1 MRKVSLERA
10 QPGVHVARTILSLDG
25 IILLSAGAEL
35 TEDMIIKLRHYSISE
50 LYIEDELSKGILVP
64 EIIKEEIITE
74 VKSQI
79 KNVMTTPTIKVSVD
93 GKKVL
98 EIVDKLMTNILQSDN
113 IVMNLSDIRSVD
125 DYTFSHSVNVC
136 IFSLITGVSMG
147 VKGDNLKDLG
157 VGALLH
163 DIGKVRIDE
172 AILQK
177 PSSLTVSEYDETRRH
192 TVYGY
197 EILRNSRDI
206 NSTAHIIALYHH
218 ERIDGSGYPYKLKN
232 TDIPMPA
239 RIVAVADVFDALTT
253 DRVYRKKMLPN
264 EVVDYMCSLSNKHF
278 DKLVLDAFIRHVAH
292 YPIGT
297 AIVLNSGE
305 KGLVSKYNPDYPSR
319 PVIRVVIDENGKMLY
334 KHKEVDLSRNP
345 EYRIMDIWDI

>member
-1 MRKVSLERA
+1 MRRVSLERA
-10 QPGVHVARTILSLDG
+10 RTGVHVARTILSLDG

-35 TEDMIIKLRHYSISE
+35 NEEMIAKLRHYGITE
-50 LYIEDELSKGILVP
+50 VYIDDELSKDIVAP

-79 KNVMTTPTIKVSVD
+79 KHMMTTPTIKISVE

-98 EIVDKLMTNILQSDN
+98 EIVDKLMTNILQNDN
-113 IVMNLSDIRSVD
+113 IIMNLSDIRSVD

-136 IFSLITGVSMG
+136 ILSLITGVSMG
-147 VKGDNLKDLG
+147 IKGDNLRNLG

-192 TVYGY
+192 TVYGF
-197 EILRNSRDI
+197 EILKNSSDI
-206 NSTAHIIALYHH
+206 NSTAHIIALSHH
-218 ERIDGSGYPYKLKN
+218 ERIDGSGYPYNLKN
-232 TDIPMPA
+232 GDIPMPA

-253 DRVYRKKMLPN
+253 DRVYRKKMLAN
-264 EVVDYMCSLSNKHF
+264 EVVDYMCSLANKHF
-278 DKLVLDAFIRHVAH
+278 DKAVLDAFIKHIAN
-292 YPIGT
+292 YPVGT

-305 KGLVSKYNPDYPSR
+305 KGLVAKYNPGFPNR
-319 PVIRVVIDENGKMLY
+319 PVIRVVIDEDGKMLY
-334 KHKEVDLSRNP
+334 KHREVDLSRKL
-345 EYRIMDIWDI
+345 EYRIIGLWDI